1 MFGVDDL
8 AGEEIV
14 METTTGIKD
23 SADPT
28 TNVTKDKITMS
39 QALAALKS
47 IKPKVVD
54 KGKAKM
60 IEPKVPLKKKEQI
73 RYDKEYAR
81 KLEMKNK
88 RQQGLAG
95 LNKIKK
101 LTILGITYK
110 P

>member
-1 MFGVDDL
+1 MSTTIP
-8 AGEEIV
+8 AAATIV
-14 METTTGIKD
+14 TTAVLTPRAKGIVFHKQ
-23 SADPT
+23 
-28 TNVTKDKITMS
+28 KKS
-39 QALAALKS
+39 QISTVSLLK
-47 IKPKVVD
+47 D

-101 LTILGITYK
+101 LTIL
-110 P
+110 